1 MCVVK
6 NRINSESLSGSL
18 SVWSEPV
25 FYKARIKAG
34 LGVPDKSRGP
44 GVSLREKR
52 EAPAMTLM

>member
-1 MCVVK
+1 M
-6 NRINSESLSGSL
+6 
-18 SVWSEPV
+18 WSEPV